1 MHISHRTL
9 YQLNFQHLR
18 SFLTLA
24 RLENFSRTGEQVGL
38 SQSAVSRHIRALED
52 SLGMRLFERIGRRA
66 VLTSAGRILRT
77 RLGTLMREADT
88 LSRVLKDLSEGIQ
101 GDLRIGACIT
111 AANALLPQVLGL
123 YRQKYPDVGL
133 ALQPGNSA
141 DIVENLRRG
150 EIDFAFV
157 ALDRLP
163 SDVTVLAEIPDDL
176 VLFAAPNH
184 QLSLRHEL
192 KPRDLSDCDFIQRE
206 TPSDTHAMV
215 TGWLEAEGIEVRNL
229 MDVW

>member
-1 MHISHRTL
+1 MQISHRTIL
-9 YQLNFQHLR
+9 QLNFQHLR
-18 SFLTLA
+18 TFLTLA
-24 RLENFSRTGEQVGL
+24 HVENFSRAGEQVGL

-52 SLGMRLFERIGRRA
+52 SLGLKLFERIGRRA
-66 VLTSAGRILRT
+66 VLTSAGRILQARMEA
-77 RLGTLMREADT
+77 LMREADM
-88 LSRVLKDLSEGIQ
+88 LPRVLKDLSEGIQ
-101 GDLRIGACIT
+101 GDIRIGACIT

-141 DIVENLRRG
+141 GIVENLRRG
-150 EIDFAFV
+150 EIDIAFI
-157 ALDRLP
+157 ASDRLP
-163 SDVTVLAEIPDDL
+163 SDVTIVAEIPDEL

-184 QLSLRHEL
+184 QMSLRRGL
-192 KPRDLSDCDFIQRE
+192 KPQDLSDCDFIQRE

-215 TGWLEAEGIEVRNL
+215 SHWLEAEGIEVRNL